1 MSLSNSVNN
10 VLDNLRRQLAARGAR
25 GIIGLS
31 RRFRSMD
38 DDGSQSLSYA
48 EFRKAVRESGV
59 EVSDEVC
66 SSVSLRVPYIA
77 K

>member
-10 VLDNLRRQLAARGAR
+10 VLDSLRRQLAARGAR

-38 DDGSQSLSYA
+38 DDGSQSLSFA

-59 EVSDEVC
+59 EVSDEV
-66 SSVSLRVPYIA
+66 
-77 K
+77 